1 MRILQVHKFFY
12 PHAGSE
18 TAMFHTR
25 ELLRSRGHEIIDFA
39 MHDERNEPS
48 KYASSFAPY
57 RNYTD
62 GDRPKHRRAVDA
74 AMSVYSPIAGR
85 RIRALA
91 ERTRPDVAHF
101 HIVYHQLTMAVVRAV
116 SRLGIPCVFTSHDY
130 KIACPA
136 YIAFRDDQ
144 PCEACSTGRV
154 QNAIVHRCLKR
165 SLPASLLAAAEAKV
179 NGVAGLY
186 DEIDVHITPSPFAG
200 GVVARTGVPAERIHV
215 IPNFLP
221 DDEVGSPVTTLDPAP
236 RFLYAGRLESEKGV
250 LDVLEAFA
258 GSGGEL
264 GTLVIAAAGG
274 SLESTVR
281 EAAERDPA
289 IEFRGRLT
297 RDEVRDELK
306 RSRALLMPSRWNEN
320 NPMSLLEARSVGIP
334 VIATTRGGLPDM
346 VTDDV
351 DGLLVGPASIPELRA
366 AVARL
371 AADVGLA
378 GRFGRNGNQRLL
390 RENTE
395 DVHYAALTAAYE
407 HAAAVRRQRRR

>member
-1 MRILQVHKFFY
+1 MKVLQVHKFFY

-25 ELLRSRGHEIIDFA
+25 ELLRSRGHEVVDFA

-48 KYASSFAPY
+48 EYASSFAPY

-74 AMSVYSPIAGR
+74 VLSVYSPTAGR

-91 ERTRPDVAHF
+91 ERTRPDIAHF

-116 SRLGIPCVFTSHDY
+116 SQLGIPCVFTSHDY

-136 YIAFRDDQ
+136 YIAFRDDE
-144 PCEACSTGRV
+144 PCEVCSAGRV
-154 QNAIVHRCLKR
+154 RHVVKHRCLKQ

-179 NGVAGLY
+179 NHAAGLY
-186 DEIDVHITPSPFAG
+186 DEIDVHVAPSSFAG
-200 GVVARTGVPAERIHV
+200 GIVHRTGVAADRIHV

-221 DDEVGSPVTTLDPAP
+221 DHEVGRPVTTLAPEP

-250 LDVLEAFA
+250 LDVLDAF
-258 GSGGEL
+258 SGDVPAL

-274 SLESTVR
+274 SLEGTVR
-281 EAAERDPA
+281 EAAERNPA
-289 IEFRGRLT
+289 IEFLGRLT
-297 RDEVRDELK
+297 RDEVRDELT

-320 NPMSLLEARSVGIP
+320 NPMSLLEARAVGVP

-346 VTDDV
+346 VTDGI
-351 DGLLVGPASIPELRA
+351 DGLLVPPASVPELRA
-366 AVARL
+366 AVA
-371 AADVGLA
+371 VLA
-378 GRFGRNGNQRLL
+378 GDVDLATRFGRNGNERLL

-395 DVHYAALTAAYE
+395 DVHYATLTAAYE
-407 HAAAVRRQRRR
+407 HATAVRRDRGR